1 LGERVSGKVLV
12 AVMVGGAVALVVF
25 FQAVNQWT

>member
-1 LGERVSGKVLV
+1 VSGKVLV
-12 AVMVGGAVALVVF
+12 AVMLGGAVALVVF

>member
-1 LGERVSGKVLV
+1 VSGKLLV
-12 AVMVGGAVALVVF
+12 AVMVGGAVGLVLF